1 MENRRIITRPCK
13 VTPMHYFGRLLR
25 IWLSHNWPWIAL
37 TGVVLVMLSVWN
49 PLFVYVGLML
59 VFLVFPMIFYY
70 LWFAYAL
77 HPDCR
82 ASILS
87 KQVELSDEGI
97 TCRFDDGRSETIVW
111 QRVARVQCAS
121 GDLIFY
127 LSKYIVF
134 ILPYHSFESTD
145 DLDYFLKKI
154 LAPALGNQ
162 K

>member
-25 IWLSHNWPWIAL
+25 IWLSHNWPWIVL
-37 TGVVLVMLSVWN
+37 TGIVLVMLSVWN

-97 TCRFDDGRSETIVW
+97 TCRFDDGRFETIVW
-111 QRVARVQCAS
+111 QRVARVQYAG

>member
-1 MENRRIITRPCK
+1 MDNNRITTQTCK
-13 VTPMHYFGRLLR
+13 VSPMHYFGRLLR
-25 IWLSHNWPWIAL
+25 TWLSHNWPWLVL
-37 TGVVLVMLSVWN
+37 TAAALVMLSVWN

-59 VFLVFPMIFYY
+59 VFLVFPMLLYY

-97 TCRFDDGRSETIVW
+97 TCRFDNGRAETIAWSRIVRM
-111 QRVARVQCAS
+111 QYAG
-121 GDLIFY
+121 GDLVFY
-127 LSKYIVF
+127 LSRYIFF
-134 ILPYHSFESTD
+134 ILPVQSFESTT
-145 DLDYFLKKI
+145 DLEYFLKKI
-154 LAPALGNQ
+154 LAPALSNQ